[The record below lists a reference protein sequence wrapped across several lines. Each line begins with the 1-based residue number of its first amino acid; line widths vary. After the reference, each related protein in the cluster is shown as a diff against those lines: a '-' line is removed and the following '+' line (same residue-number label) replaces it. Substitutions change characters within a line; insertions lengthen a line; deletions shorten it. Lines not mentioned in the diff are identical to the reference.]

1 MRSTGAIKRGAKG
14 PSTAKA
20 TATISGATNTVGN
33 GNQAMHVTVNVLQPG
48 PLQPGTETLSDAER
62 ELLTHYRSTDR
73 FGRLT
78 IHQVATLAA
87 TSKGD

>member
-1 MRSTGAIKRGAKG
+1 MSSTGAHKRGSKSPAN
-14 PSTAKA
+14 T
-20 TATISGATNTVGN
+20 TTISGSTNTAGN

-48 PLQPGTETLSDAER
+48 PQEAGQDTLSDAER

>member
-1 MRSTGAIKRGAKG
+1 MSSRGERKRGNKG
-14 PSTAKA
+14 PA
-20 TATISGATNTVGN
+20 TNATISGSTNTVGD

-48 PLQPGTETLSDAER
+48 PQQTGQDTLSDAER

>member
-1 MRSTGAIKRGAKG
+1 MSSTGARKRGVKG
-14 PSTAKA
+14 PASTTK
-20 TATISGATNTVGN
+20 ISGSTNTVGSR
-33 GNQAMHVTVNVLQPG
+33 NQAMHVVVNVLQTG
-48 PLQPGTETLSDAER
+48 SLQPGPDTLSDAER

-73 FGRLT
+73 FGKLT